1 MPLTFPGTMR
11 VFNAFVGVAGFAL
24 SCGMKRASIGAVGL
38 LPSMTMFSPMLLGVL
53 VIAGVVA
60 LTLGGALLCRGAV
73 ELALFFRIR
82 PVVVGLTVVALAT
95 STPELF
101 TSLFAAWSGNTD
113 LVLGNLVG
121 SNIANVGLILGLS
134 ALICPLVIK
143 LRLIRRD
150 VPLTIAATLLFCFLA
165 WGSLGRW
172 DGLLLLVLFAGY
184 MGWVLRN
191 PTAAMDEDEVELPV
205 REGSGWKSGVAAII
219 AGAVLLALG
228 ADVLVASAVETAERL
243 GVGQVL
249 IGVTL
254 VAVGT
259 SLPELAAALAAAF
272 MRQADLCA
280 GNIVGSNLFNLL
292 LIGGGAA
299 MIHPIPLDDL
309 FYSVEMPGL
318 IVFTLL
324 LWPFLLTGRIVS
336 RREGAVLLVMYGGF
350 ILLTTLSRTGVSF

>member
-1 MPLTFPGTMR
+1 M
-11 VFNAFVGVAGFAL
+11 
-24 SCGMKRASIGAVGL
+24 GL
-38 LPSMTMFSPMLLGVL
+38 LPSMTMLSPVLLGGL

-73 ELALFFRIR
+73 ELALFFKIR

-101 TSLFAAWSGNTD
+101 TSLFAAGSGNTD

-143 LRLIRRD
+143 MRLIRRD
-150 VPLTIAATLLFCFLA
+150 VPVTIAATLLFCLLA

-184 MGWVLRN
+184 MAWVLRN
-191 PTAAMDEDEVELPV
+191 PAAAVDEDEVELPV
-205 REGSGWKSGVAAII
+205 AESSGWRVGVVAVIGGALLLA
-219 AGAVLLALG
+219 AGAE
-228 ADVLVASAVETAERL
+228 VLVASAVETAERL

-249 IGVTL
+249 IGITL

-259 SLPELAAALAAAF
+259 SLPELAAALAAAI

-299 MIHPIPLDDL
+299 MIHPIPVDNF

-318 IVFTLL
+318 IVFTVL
-324 LWPFLLTGRIVS
+324 LWPFFLTGRIVS
-336 RREGAVLLVMYGGF
+336 RREGAVLLLMYGGF
-350 ILLTTLSRTGVSF
+350 LALTTLVRTGVIL